1 MKRKTIALWLI
12 ITPIALGLVA
22 LLIATSSALFI
33 EPTTSTGQPIA
44 VDCRELGYQISEQ
57 QSYSTDCV
65 TTEKIASP
73 MSTGLNITA
82 VIFAII
88 AGVAFVP
95 CLIIGLLLLSKQPSQ
110 LSKK

>member
-12 ITPIALGLVA
+12 ITPITLGLVA
-22 LLIATSSALFI
+22 LFIAISSALFI

-65 TTEKIASP
+65 TTEKTASP
-73 MSTGLNITA
+73 LSVGFNITA
-82 VIFAII
+82 IIFAII
-88 AGVAFVP
+88 AGIAFVP
-95 CLIIGLLLLSKQPSQ
+95 CLIAGIFLLSKQPS
-110 LSKK
+110 KK